1 MVSAFRSGD
10 IMGFANGA
18 KNASSALTAL
28 IPTIGGTTAAVGG
41 LGAAINIALG
51 PVGLAVAAI
60 SGVVAVG
67 VAAAKSVE
75 EFDTSLKDLSSLTGM
90 TGEDL
95 KDIGDSAVDLSMK
108 FGASA
113 TSIVDSFKLI
123 GSQAPQL
130 L

>member
-18 KNASSALTAL
+18 KSASGALTSL

-60 SGVVAVG
+60 SGIVAVG
-67 VAAAKSVE
+67 VSAAKSVE
-75 EFDTSLKDLSSLTGM
+75 EFDKSLKDLSSLTGM
-90 TGEDL
+90 VGADL
-95 KDIGDSAVDLSMK
+95 
-108 FGASA
+108 
-113 TSIVDSFKLI
+113 
-123 GSQAPQL
+123 
-130 L
+130 